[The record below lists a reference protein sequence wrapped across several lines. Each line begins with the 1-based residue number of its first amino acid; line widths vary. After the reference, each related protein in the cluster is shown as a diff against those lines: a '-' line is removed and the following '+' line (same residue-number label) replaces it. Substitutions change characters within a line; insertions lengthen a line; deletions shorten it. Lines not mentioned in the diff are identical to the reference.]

1 MVAHTFDPRFQEAEF
16 CEFKAIKGYTM
27 IDSFTTEQATEQTK
41 KQGQPRSFRFSVP
54 LLTF

>member
-1 MVAHTFDPRFQEAEF
+1 VVAHTFDPRFQEAEF